1 MLIGLSE
8 DIVVETMGSTT
19 TPDML
24 RECFPSHQFGYWL
37 FWSIEPLRLEP
48 FRQRFFIPA
57 SDYEIH

>member
-24 RECFPSHQFGYWL
+24 RECSPSHRFGYWL

-57 SDYEIH
+57 SDHEIH